1 MSSLFALLQG
11 LDQTSSGRK
20 FAPFGGG
27 LRLCPG
33 SELGKVEAAFFL
45 HHLVLQYG
53 WRLDGEYVPMAH
65 LLANLLLAYVNT
77 SRKDD
82 AEKISCCDI
91 VATTG
96 AGVVRLICSTVETCS
111 GRRRVSP
118 VSVI

>member
-11 LDQTSSGRK
+11 LDQTSSGKK

-45 HHLVLQYG
+45 DHLVLQYG

-65 LLANLLLAYVNT
+65 PYVEFNKGLPIEIWCHQQSDT
-77 SRKDD
+77 
-82 AEKISCCDI
+82 APWF
-91 VATTG
+91 VG
-96 AGVVRLICSTVETCS
+96 QL
-111 GRRRVSP
+111 
-118 VSVI
+118 